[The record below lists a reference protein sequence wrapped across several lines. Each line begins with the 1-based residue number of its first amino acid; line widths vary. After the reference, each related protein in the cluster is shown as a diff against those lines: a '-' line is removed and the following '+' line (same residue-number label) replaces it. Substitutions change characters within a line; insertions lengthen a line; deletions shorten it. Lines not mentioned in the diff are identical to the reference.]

1 MSPMRCLLSA
11 CLLPAFLW
19 AQDDPAALLQ
29 QLLMQK
35 DDCDVAVV
43 EKIAAART
51 REAAAGLVKAYDG
64 LSTLL
69 LRREVVRAMAHFV
82 GVADAEQ
89 PALDK
94 VAAIA
99 TGSEEEEL
107 RLAAIEVLGRSP
119 TIGKALLR
127 KIVEAEAPDALREP
141 ALVAHARL
149 ATADDAAFYRFLW
162 NVEMK
167 QRKNAKGDIAA
178 PELNS
183 VRLIAFKALL
193 PFAGEAELV
202 DGLKRETDPK
212 IRRAALAWL
221 HKQSM
226 PRAAEMA
233 EWVLGREDF
242 PGADRAEAARILV
255 DRERAKAVPKLLALA
270 KKPDAQTPAD
280 LRAALAALIG
290 DLADEATD
298 KKLVKAIGKGKPHE
312 REFALLAAG
321 RAVDDKGLAAVR
333 KELAAEALE
342 VRRAAARVLGERRD
356 RDSLPVL
363 QAMLD
368 KPKFVEDGRLAIETM
383 TRIHGGSSTW
393 LKQLAVHTRAEDRE
407 VRNAAV
413 EALGAARD
421 KRQLEALL
429 VALEHVDWST
439 RLQAIDALAQFA
451 DKPVVAKFVERIG
464 LEQGRL
470 QKRLGEVLWQLT
482 AQPFETD
489 AAKWQAWW
497 AQAGEKFTVVTEKE
511 LDQAAAA
518 RERRRLTQRT
528 VAQSK
533 FFGIKVESQRV
544 IFVLDV
550 SGSMLES
557 MYGRT
562 VGKRPASRIDVAK
575 EELALAIKNLEAG
588 ALFNVLTFSN
598 GVARW
603 QKEGIGVNT
612 QQSRNEA
619 LAWVERLGA
628 AGGTNLYDA
637 VKEAFADKDV
647 DTIFVLS
654 DGEPTAG
661 EQIDPYRIREDIAAW
676 NRHRRVK
683 IHTIAVGGSLEV
695 LEWLAL
701 DSGGRYLQ
709 MR

>member
-1 MSPMRCLLSA
+1 
-11 CLLPAFLW
+11 
-19 AQDDPAALLQ
+19 
-29 QLLMQK
+29 
-35 DDCDVAVV
+35 
-43 EKIAAART
+43 
-51 REAAAGLVKAYDG
+51 
-64 LSTLL
+64 
-69 LRREVVRAMAHFV
+69 
-82 GVADAEQ
+82 
-89 PALDK
+89 
-94 VAAIA
+94 
-99 TGSEEEEL
+99 
-107 RLAAIEVLGRSP
+107 
-119 TIGKALLR
+119 
-127 KIVEAEAPDALREP
+127 
-141 ALVAHARL
+141 
-149 ATADDAAFYRFLW
+149 
-162 NVEMK
+162 
-167 QRKNAKGDIAA
+167 
-178 PELNS
+178 
-183 VRLIAFKALL
+183 
-193 PFAGEAELV
+193 
-202 DGLKRETDPK
+202 
-212 IRRAALAWL
+212 
-221 HKQSM
+221 
-226 PRAAEMA
+226 
-233 EWVLGREDF
+233 
-242 PGADRAEAARILV
+242 
-255 DRERAKAVPKLLALA
+255 
-270 KKPDAQTPAD
+270 
-280 LRAALAALIG
+280 
-290 DLADEATD
+290 
-298 KKLVKAIGKGKPHE
+298 
-312 REFALLAAG
+312 
-321 RAVDDKGLAAVR
+321 
-333 KELAAEALE
+333 
-342 VRRAAARVLGERRD
+342 
-356 RDSLPVL
+356 
-363 QAMLD
+363 
-368 KPKFVEDGRLAIETM
+368 
-383 TRIHGGSSTW
+383 
-393 LKQLAVHTRAEDRE
+393 
-407 VRNAAV
+407 
-413 EALGAARD
+413 
-421 KRQLEALL
+421 
-429 VALEHVDWST
+429 
-439 RLQAIDALAQFA
+439 
-451 DKPVVAKFVERIG
+451 
-464 LEQGRL
+464 EQGRL
-470 QKRLGEVLWQLT
+470 QKRLGEVLWRLT

-489 AAKWQAWW
+489 AGKWQAWW
-497 AQAGEKFTVVTEKE
+497 AGAAGQFTVVTEKE